1 MGFKY
6 EASNPEGIYFTT
18 STIVQW
24 IDLFTRR
31 ELQEVVIDSIKYC
44 QREKGLIIFAWSLM
58 PSHLHMISAANSS
71 QITLPDI
78 MRDFKKYTSKAL
90 VKTIGE
96 TNESREDWL
105 MSAFEFAGRTN
116 RKIKDYKV
124 WQDGYHPEE
133 IITRSFMDQ
142 KLHYIHYNAVEAG
155 FVTEPHLYALSSAI
169 DYAGG
174 KGLIDVAFAG

>member
-6 EASNPEGIYFTT
+6 QADNPEGIYFTT

-31 ELQEVVIDSIKYC
+31 ELQEVVIDSLKYC

-58 PSHLHMISAANSS
+58 PSHLHIISTASNGP
-71 QITLPDI
+71 ITTSDI
-78 MRDFKKYTSKAL
+78 MRDFKKHTSKAI
-90 VKTIGE
+90 VKTIDE
-96 TNESREDWL
+96 INESRSNWL
-105 MSAFEFAGRTN
+105 MSAFEFAGRLN
-116 RKIKDYKV
+116 HKIKDYKV

-133 IITRSFMDQ
+133 IITQPFMDQ
-142 KLHYIHYNAVEAG
+142 KLDYIHYNAVKAG
-155 FVTEPHLYALSSAI
+155 FVNEPHHYALSSAT

-174 KGLIDVAFAG
+174 KGLLDVVVVR

>member
-31 ELQEVVIDSIKYC
+31 ELQEVVIDSLKHC

-58 PSHLHMISAANSS
+58 PSHLHMISAANNN

-78 MRDFKKYTSKAL
+78 MRDFKKHTSKAL
-90 VKTIGE
+90 VKTIAE
-96 TNESREDWL
+96 INESRSDWL
-105 MSAFEFAGRTN
+105 MSAFEFAGRAN
-116 RKIKDYKV
+116 LKIKDYKV
-124 WQDGYHPEE
+124 WKDGYHPEE
-133 IITRSFMDQ
+133 IITAYFMEQ
-142 KLHYIHYNAVEAG
+142 KLDYIHNNAVEAG
-155 FVTEPHLYALSSAI
+155 FVTEPHHYALSSAI

-174 KGLIDVAFAG
+174 KGLIDVVLAR

>member
-6 EASNPEGIYFTT
+6 EASNPEGIHFTT

-31 ELQEVVIDSIKYC
+31 ELQEVVIDSLKYC

-58 PSHLHMISAANSS
+58 PSHLHMISTTNQST
-71 QITLPDI
+71 ITLPDI
-78 MRDFKKYTSKAL
+78 MRDFKKHTSKAL
-90 VKTIGE
+90 VKTIDE
-96 TNESREDWL
+96 INESRQDWL
-105 MSAFEFAGRTN
+105 MSAFEFAGRIN

-133 IITRSFMDQ
+133 IITQPFLDQ
-142 KLHYIHYNAVEAG
+142 KLNYIHYNAVEAG
-155 FVTEPHLYALSSAI
+155 FVAEPHHYALSSAI

-174 KGLIDVAFAG
+174 KGLIDVVIVR

>member
-1 MGFKY
+1 MVFKY
-6 EASNPEGIYFTT
+6 QASNHEGIYFIT

-31 ELQEVVIDSIKYC
+31 ELQEVVIDSLKYC

-58 PSHLHMISAANSS
+58 PSHLHMISAAISS
-71 QITLPDI
+71 KITLPAI

-90 VKTIGE
+90 VKTISE
-96 TNESREDWL
+96 INESRSDWL
-105 MSAFEFAGRTN
+105 MNAFEFAGRIN

-133 IITRSFMDQ
+133 IITHPFMYQ
-142 KLHYIHYNAVEAG
+142 KLDYIHYNAEKAG
-155 FVTEPHLYALSSAI
+155 FVAEPYHYALSSAI

-174 KGLIDVAFAG
+174 RD

>member
-6 EASNPEGIYFTT
+6 EANNPKGIYFTT

-31 ELQEVVIDSIKYC
+31 ELQEVVIDSLKHC

-58 PSHLHMISAANSS
+58 PSHLHMISTATSM
-71 QITLPDI
+71 QIMLSDI
-78 MRDFKKYTSKAL
+78 MRDFKKHTSKAL
-90 VKTIGE
+90 VKTISE
-96 TNESREDWL
+96 INESREDWL

-133 IITRSFMDQ
+133 IITQPFMDQ

-155 FVTEPHLYALSSAI
+155 FVTEPHHYALSSAI

-174 KGLIDVAFAG
+174 KGLIDVVFAK

>member
-6 EASNPEGIYFTT
+6 QTNNPEGIYFTT

-31 ELQEVVIDSIKYC
+31 AFQEIVIDSLKYC
-44 QREKGLIIFAWSLM
+44 QREKGLVIFVWSLM
-58 PSHLHMISAANSS
+58 PSHLHLIATARKRETMLS
-71 QITLPDI
+71 DI
-78 MRDFKKYTSKAL
+78 MRDFKKHTSKL
-90 VKTIGE
+90 VIKTIAE
-96 TNESREDWL
+96 INESRQSWL
-105 MSAFEFAGRTN
+105 LSAFEYAGRTN

-133 IITRSFMDQ
+133 IITQPFMDQ
-142 KLHYIHYNAVEAG
+142 KLDYIHYNAVEAG
-155 FVTEPHLYALSSAI
+155 LVTEPHHYALSSAI

-174 KGLIDVAFAG
+174 KGLIDVSLVR

>member
-6 EASNPEGIYFTT
+6 EANNPNGIYFTT

-31 ELQEVVIDSIKYC
+31 ELQEVIIDSLKHC
-44 QREKGLIIFAWSLM
+44 QREKGLIILAWCLM
-58 PSHLHMISAANSS
+58 PSHLHMISAASNS
-71 QITLPDI
+71 QITLSDI
-78 MRDFKKYTSKAL
+78 MRDFKKHTSKAL

-96 TNESREDWL
+96 INESRQDWL
-105 MSAFEFAGRTN
+105 TSAFEFAGRTN

-133 IITRSFMDQ
+133 IISQPFMDQ
-142 KLHYIHYNAVEAG
+142 KLNYIHYNAVEAG
-155 FVTEPHLYALSSAI
+155 FVTEPHHYALSSAI

-174 KGLIDVAFAG
+174 KGLIDIVFAR

>member
-6 EASNPEGIYFTT
+6 EAKNPQGIYFTT

-31 ELQEVVIDSIKYC
+31 ELQEVVIESLKHC
-44 QREKGLIIFAWSLM
+44 QREKGLTIFAWSLM
-58 PSHLHMISAANSS
+58 PSHLHMLSTAESKKIS
-71 QITLPDI
+71 IPDI

-90 VKTIGE
+90 VKTISE
-96 TNESREDWL
+96 INESRSNWL
-105 MSAFEFAGRTN
+105 MSAFEFAGRST

-133 IITRSFMDQ
+133 IITQPFMDQ

-155 FVTEPHLYALSSAI
+155 FVTEPHHYALSSAI

-174 KGLIDVAFAG
+174 KGLIDVVLTK